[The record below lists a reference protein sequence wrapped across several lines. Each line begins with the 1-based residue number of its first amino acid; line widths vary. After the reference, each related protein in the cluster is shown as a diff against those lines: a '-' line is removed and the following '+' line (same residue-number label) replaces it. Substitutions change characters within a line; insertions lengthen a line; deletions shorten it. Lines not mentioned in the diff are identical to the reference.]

1 MKASSKGS
9 FLKVAFSVSLLG
21 FVGFAVTGYVGTA
34 ASAAAPA
41 APAAKEAATKKE
53 APKLDP
59 KDPGSVIYLD
69 TSGKP
74 AGVGDPN
81 RPPSFAYSKGHGWHP
96 QALTASN
103 LPKDKFGLIDWARS
117 VRENRIAPKPS
128 LDPNDD
134 EMPPLKM
141 DVLIPTKSDFVD
153 DVIYP
158 HEMHT
163 FWLKCEVCHP
173 NIFIP
178 QKGANNMTMVDI
190 TNGKFCGRCHNR
202 IAFPLADCKRCHVSP
217 KNASK

>member
-1 MKASSKGS
+1 MKASSKRS
-9 FLKVAFSVSLLG
+9 LLKAAFFSVLLG
-21 FVGFAVTGYVGTA
+21 FLGFAVGGYMNPAVA
-34 ASAAAPA
+34 AAAPK
-41 APAAKEAATKKE
+41 AKEEAPRKE

-59 KDPGSVIYLD
+59 TDPSSVIYLD
-69 TSGKP
+69 TAGHP

-81 RPPSFAYSKGHGWHP
+81 RPPSFAYTKGHGWHP
-96 QALTASN
+96 QAITVSS
-103 LPKDKFGLIDWARS
+103 LPKDKFGLVDWAKS
-117 VRENRIAPKPS
+117 VRENRIAPKFS

-141 DVLIPTKSDFVD
+141 DVLILAKGDFVD

-178 QKGANNMTMVDI
+178 QRGANNMSMVGI
-190 TNGKFCGRCHNR
+190 VNGQWCGRCHNK